1 VSKRHFAVCCDLS
14 GRIRSV
20 LRDDLGLLNSA
31 LTTALLPAIVTPSSS
46 AACFAML
53 ETVRREQSI
62 YGWMLEV
69 QTESGPVSL
78 HFAGAIQDEQILLI
92 ASEDLGDMP
101 GFTEDL
107 MRVNNEHVATLR
119 RLMKEAAVRA
129 RSEGQYPALTEL
141 NNAVTS
147 LQRQL
152 ASRTE
157 QLERTLWE
165 KNLLLGLAAHDLR
178 GPISAIA
185 RFAYVLNASPQLEDR
200 QRAYCDRIEHL
211 CGHMSR
217 LLNGVLSVA
226 AIESGE
232 LQLEKTRCELSAVID
247 GAVECVEPMAE
258 MLDVRIQVATE
269 TPNESH
275 NEPRNESSEKSQ
287 VASSGSAAK
296 GSTRCLLDKTRMVQA
311 IANLIENAIK
321 AAPKG
326 TAVVISAQVSDS
338 MCHITVRDH
347 GPGIAEDRRDEIFR
361 AFKTAREGDQKT
373 TSFGLG
379 LAITQRIV
387 HEHNGMI
394 QVDCPADGGTA
405 FHVIVPQS

>member
-1 VSKRHFAVCCDLS
+1 MNKRHFAAFCDLS

-20 LRDDLGLLNSA
+20 LRDDLGLLDSS
-31 LTTALLPAIVTPSSS
+31 LTTALLPVIVTPASS

-53 ETVRREQSI
+53 EAVRREHSV
-62 YGWMLEV
+62 YGWLLEV

-101 GFTEDL
+101 GFSEDL

-119 RLMKEAAVRA
+119 RLMKESALRG
-129 RSEGQYPALTEL
+129 RSDTQYPALTEL
-141 NNAVTS
+141 NNTVTS

-152 ASRTE
+152 AARAE
-157 QLERTLWE
+157 QLEKVLRE
-165 KNLLLGLAAHDLR
+165 KNFLLGMAAHDLR

-185 RFAYVLNASPQLEDR
+185 RFAYVINASSQLEGK
-200 QRAYCDRIEHL
+200 QRAYLDRIGTL
-211 CGHMSR
+211 CGHMSQ
-217 LLNGVLSVA
+217 LLNGVLSVT

-232 LQLEKTRCELSAVID
+232 LQLEKDCCELSSVIG
-247 GAVECVEPMAE
+247 GAIECVQPIAE
-258 MLDVRIQVATE
+258 TLDVRLEVVASETPDEPPADPSTE
-269 TPNESH
+269 TLLES
-275 NEPRNESSEKSQ
+275 PALAPGSSNSCQ
-287 VASSGSAAK
+287 V
-296 GSTRCLLDKTRMVQA
+296 DKTRMVQA
-311 IANLIENAIK
+311 IANLLENAIK

-326 TAVVISAQVSDS
+326 TTVAITARVADS
-338 MCHITVRDH
+338 MCEITVRDH
-347 GPGIAEDRRDEIFR
+347 GPGIPEHRREEIFR
-361 AFKTAREGDQKT
+361 EFKTNREGSQRA

-394 QVDCPADGGTA
+394 RVDCPEDGGTI
-405 FHVIVPQS
+405 FHVILPQS